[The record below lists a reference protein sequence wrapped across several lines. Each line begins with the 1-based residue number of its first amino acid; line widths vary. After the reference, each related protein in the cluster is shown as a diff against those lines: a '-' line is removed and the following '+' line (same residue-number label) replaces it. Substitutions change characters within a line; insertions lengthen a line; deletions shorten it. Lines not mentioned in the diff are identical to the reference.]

1 MLDQAASG
9 FLDRVGDRAERAAEE
24 RFGGAVV
31 EALPGTDE
39 PPVVAELGFERA
51 RDPGEPGRHRPGGNL
66 PARLGKPLAEHCRDV
81 DARGLLGALAA
92 RAYRELC
99 ERLEAVPLTGRDTR
113 ERVTALSV
121 EYVAFAEENR
131 ALFDLMWRTSQFDV
145 DDPEL
150 AEQKRRALRALDR
163 ALRGP
168 GAQLPDGADPAL
180 LPSYT
185 VWSLA
190 HGYATL
196 ALEGAIDYDGA
207 DPATSGLLPAMLRL
221 LDIRPNGDN

>member
-1 MLDQAASG
+1 MPADCS
-9 FLDRVGDRAERAAEE
+9 
-24 RFGGAVV
+24 
-31 EALPGTDE
+31 
-39 PPVVAELGFERA
+39 A
-51 RDPGEPGRHRPGGNL
+51 RSP
-66 PARLGKPLAEHCRDV
+66 
-81 DARGLLGALAA
+81 

-131 ALFDLMWRTSQFDV
+131 ALFDLMWRMSQFDV

-150 AEQKRRALRALDR
+150 MEQKHCALDR
-163 ALRGP
+163 GVRGP
-168 GAQLPDGADPAL
+168 DTQLPNGAGPAM

-196 ALEGAIDYDGA
+196 ALESAIDYDGA
-207 DPATSGLLPAMLRL
+207 DPATSDLLPAMLRL
-221 LDIRPNGDN
+221 LNVWPSGDE